1 MVLINDNFEIIALIF
16 LPLSSILV
24 YFLVRLW
31 INYAIDNSLLDK
43 PNIRSSHKMKTPIGG
58 GLGVF
63 ITFTLILVFFFF
75 NGYIS
80 LDYFLAFLSGSILV
94 SVIGFLDDLYD
105 LASSLRLIT
114 HFLAC
119 MLSLYF
125 IGGFSSI
132 EIYGAYIELGLFGN
146 LLALFFLVWMINLY
160 NFMDGI
166 NGIAGIEAVTV
177 NFGAALLF
185 FLIDSAFLN
194 WYLPL
199 FLGFSCLGFLFWN
212 FPNAKIFLG
221 DIGSGFLGFIVGLFA
236 IVSSVENF
244 DNFYAWII
252 LLAVFISDATFT
264 LIYRIYNREK
274 FYLPHNNHVY
284 QLLANKYSS
293 HKIVSISIMFI
304 NILWL
309 LPIAFLVIN
318 NILEGVIG
326 VIVAYFPFLFLS
338 IYYRLK

>member
-1 MVLINDNFEIIALIF
+1 MVLINNNFEIIALIF

-43 PNIRSSHKMKTPIGG
+43 PNIRSSHKIKTPIGG

-63 ITFTLILVFFFF
+63 IAFKLILVFFFF

-119 MLSLYF
+119 MFSLYF

-166 NGIAGIEAVTV
+166 NGIAGIEAITV

-199 FLGFSCLGFLFWN
+199 FLGFSCFGFLFWN

-264 LIYRIYNREK
+264 LIYRIYKREK
-274 FYLPHNNHVY
+274 FYLPHNDHVY

-318 NILEGVIG
+318 HIVEGIIG
-326 VIVAYFPFLFLS
+326 VMVAYFPFLFLS
-338 IYYRLK
+338 IYYRFK